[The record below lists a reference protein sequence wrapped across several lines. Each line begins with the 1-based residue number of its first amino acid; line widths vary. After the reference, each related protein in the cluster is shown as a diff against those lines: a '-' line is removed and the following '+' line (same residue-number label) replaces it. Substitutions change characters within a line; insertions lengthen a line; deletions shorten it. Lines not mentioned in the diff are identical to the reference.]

1 MIDAQV
7 RAHIG
12 QFQLT
17 AEIKGSGVI
26 CVVGKNGSGKSTLLK
41 TLAGFIQID
50 EGHVS
55 VGGIDV
61 TRFPVEKR
69 DVVMV
74 TPNSFIPHMH
84 VDSHITWGMRLRGRK
99 PDEEEVSKIK
109 RELGIDFE
117 GQVRKLSL
125 GMRERVSL
133 ATALLARPKAVLV
146 DEAFANLHSRD
157 DFIITYSKLLND
169 AQADLVFTSQD
180 ETDTKLADVTCVLR
194 NGSTSVGG

>member
-7 RAHIG
+7 RAHVG
-12 QFQLT
+12 QFRLT

-41 TLAGFIQID
+41 TLAGFIRID

-61 TRFPVEKR
+61 TRLPVEKR
-69 DVVMV
+69 EVVMV

-84 VDSHITWGMRLRGRK
+84 VDSHIIWGMRLRGRK
-99 PDEEEVSKIK
+99 PDEGEVSRIK
-109 RELGIDFE
+109 QELGIDFG

-157 DFIITYSKLLND
+157 DFITTYSKLLND
-169 AQADLVFTSQD
+169 AQVDLVFTSQD
-180 ETDTKLADVTCVLR
+180 EADARLADVTYLLR
-194 NGSTSVGG
+194 NGSTSIGG